1 MTRVGAFVVLVML
14 VTVGVFATWV
24 ATGRHVFTKFEVV
37 VEMDDPV
44 DPDDPFAAAGFYEN
58 DTSRRVERRS
68 EFHLG
73 LLPAPASL
81 FDRHAV
87 SVVSITVPFWF
98 AAVVVWWRRRP
109 SRVSAQGVL
118 R

>member
-1 MTRVGAFVVLVML
+1 MTRVSAFVGLAML
-14 VTVGVFATWV
+14 VTAGALATWL

-37 VEMDDPV
+37 VEVDDPV
-44 DPDDPFAAAGFYEN
+44 DPDDPFAAAGFYA
-58 DTSRRVERRS
+58 DASSGRVERRS

-73 LLPAPASL
+73 LLPAPARL
-81 FDRHAV
+81 CDRHAV